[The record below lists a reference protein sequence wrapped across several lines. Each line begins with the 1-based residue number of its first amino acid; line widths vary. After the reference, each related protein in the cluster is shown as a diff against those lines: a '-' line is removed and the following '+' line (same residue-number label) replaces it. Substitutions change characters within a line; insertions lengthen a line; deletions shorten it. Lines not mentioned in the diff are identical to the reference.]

1 MSPRTPKQLQ
11 EFKLE
16 KKLQIIRKSLVLFAS
31 KGYHNTSI
39 NDIAKTVGMSKGLL
53 YTYFENKETLLNE
66 VIIAS
71 FKEATAFE
79 FDLNKLLEMSPAEL
93 INFYFDYYFE
103 ILETKKELWQLIAS
117 LTFQVNVI
125 PSVRQTITKIY
136 QELLGQLEFIF
147 TQMGCA
153 EPALEAHKLGAIVD
167 GIGIQ
172 YLIFDKD
179 LPLEKIKQHL
189 IKSYI
194 K

>member
-1 MSPRTPKQLQ
+1 MHY
-11 EFKLE
+11 
-16 KKLQIIRKSLVLFAS
+16 
-31 KGYHNTSI
+31 G
-39 NDIAKTVGMSKGLL
+39 L

-79 FDLNKLLEMSPAEL
+79 FDLNKLLEMSPSQL
-93 INFYFDYYFE
+93 IHFYFDYYFE

-117 LTFQVNVI
+117 LTFQVNAI
-125 PSVRQTITKIY
+125 PSVHQTISKIY

-147 TQMGCA
+147 TQMGYA
-153 EPALEAHKLGAIVD
+153 EPTLEAHKLGAIVD

-172 YLIFDKD
+172 YLIFGEN

-194 K
+194 Q